1 MDFLSRARRFAAILV
16 ATSLMGLAPDAAS
29 PASPEYSVKAA
40 YLSKF
45 GIFVEWPK
53 SAFETPQSP
62 VVLCVLGADPF
73 GEVLDNVVEGQRIGE
88 RPIVIRRVKDVG
100 RNSGCNILY
109 VGGSDEPPIARALGA
124 VNGAGVLTVT
134 DDGHSAQ
141 TTGIVDFILQ
151 DNRVRFAID
160 DRAAA
165 QNGIT
170 ISSHLLSLA
179 VSVKPRS

>member
-1 MDFLSRARRFAAILV
+1 MGFLNKVRQSAVVLA
-16 ATSLMGLAPDAAS
+16 ATSLMGLGPAVSAS
-29 PASPEYSVKAA
+29 ALPEYSIKAA

-53 SAFETPQSP
+53 STFETQQSP

-73 GEVLDNVVEGQRIGE
+73 GEVLDNMVEGQHIGE
-88 RPIVIRRVKDVG
+88 RPIVIRRLKDVG

-124 VNGAGVLTVT
+124 VTGAGVLTVT
-134 DDGHSAQ
+134 DDGHTAQ
-141 TTGIVDFILQ
+141 TTGIVDFVIQ
-151 DNRVRFAID
+151 DGRVRFTID

-170 ISSHLLSLA
+170 VSSHLLSLA
-179 VSVKPRS
+179 LSVTPRT